1 MQQINRLKKLFLIP
15 LLSLCFFS
23 CSKIGVFEKTIPL
36 PAQAWFYNIQP
47 SFTFNITDTTAS
59 YNVFIVLRHTDT
71 YAYNNIWLAV
81 GSQVPGDTLHTQNIN
96 MGLGNDTKGWEGTG
110 MDDIYEVR
118 KNITSGPVT
127 FKKAGRYT
135 FTLAQVMRENPLL
148 HILNI
153 GIRVEKVNL

>member
-1 MQQINRLKKLFLIP
+1 MA
-15 LLSLCFFS
+15 LCFFS
-23 CSKIGVFEKTIPL
+23 VIGLSFCFFSCAKIGVFEKTVPI
-36 PAQAWFYNIQP
+36 PAQAWLYNYQP

-59 YNVFIVLRHTDT
+59 YNIFIVLRHTDT
-71 YAYNNIWLAV
+71 YAYNNIWLSV
-81 GSQVPGDTLHTQNIN
+81 GSRAPGDTLHTQNIS
-96 MGLGNDTKGWEGTG
+96 MELGNDAKGWEGNG

-118 KNITSGPVT
+118 KNITSGPVP
-127 FKKAGRYT
+127 FKKAGSYT